1 MTSFDTDPFPGRP
14 KLLLIAN
21 GYSSHLHDWVDLL
34 KDARFNIRVFAVPH
48 TFPPYDWPVK
58 TYITGLSHTAA
69 IPESD
74 TRQRM
79 YPIVPKKTDPTW
91 LPKTLKYRHLARGSS
106 PEQWLAEIVR
116 AWQPDIIQTL
126 SISPASKFYYEAY
139 KRFNLK
145 GIGKWMLMIYGGTD
159 IELER
164 VHPKH
169 SQYFREIITA
179 ADYVFGDTEHCI
191 IAARD
196 LGLSE
201 AQIPRYYKFPGAGGV
216 NVDEI
221 VAQWRD
227 NPPSKRRM
235 LLWPKAYDGYYV
247 ISHAVFE
254 ALTLCWDDIQPCEL
268 VIPGMKEYAGMWFY
282 KLPER
287 IRDATQIPA
296 HMSHD
301 EFRALMLKARV
312 MLAPSLLDG
321 LPNVLPDAMASGAF
335 PIVSPIDHLQ
345 EFMKDEENTLFAH
358 NLYPQQIAD
367 AITRAMNDDA
377 LVDSAAQNNIEV
389 VRRIADRDTI
399 RQQVVQI
406 YEEVA
411 QKL

>member
-1 MTSFDTDPFPGRP
+1 MTPFDIDPYPGRP
-14 KLLLIAN
+14 KLLIIAT
-21 GYSSHLHDWVDLL
+21 GYSSHLHDWVDLIQ
-34 KDARFNIRVFAVPH
+34 DAHFNIRVFSVPH
-48 TFPPYDWPVK
+48 TAPPESWPVR

-74 TRQRM
+74 TRRRM
-79 YPIVPKKTDPTW
+79 VPIVPKKTDPTW
-91 LPKTLKYRHLARGSS
+91 LPKSLKYRRLARSSS
-106 PEQWLAEIVR
+106 PEKWLAEIIHE
-116 AWQPDIIQTL
+116 WKPDIIQTL
-126 SISPASKFYYEAY
+126 SISPASKFFYEAFKQY
-139 KRFNLK
+139 NLK

-164 VHPKH
+164 VHPVH
-169 SQYFREIITA
+169 SKYFREIITS

-196 LGLSE
+196 LGLRDE
-201 AQIPRYYKFPGAGGV
+201 QIPAYYKFPGAGGV

-221 VAQWRD
+221 VAKWRD

-287 IRDATQIPA
+287 IRSVAQIPP
-296 HMSHD
+296 HLSHD
-301 EFRALMLKARV
+301 EFRDLMLRARV

-321 LPNVLPDAMASGAF
+321 LPNVLPDAMASGAV
-335 PIVSPIDHLQ
+335 PIMSPLDHFEPFL
-345 EFMKDEENTLFAH
+345 KDGENTVFAH

-367 AITRAMNDDA
+367 AITRVMNDDA
-377 LVDSAAQNNIEV
+377 LADRIAQNNIAV
-389 VRRIADRDTI
+389 VKRIADRDTI
-399 RQQVVQI
+399 RQQVIQI
-406 YEEVA
+406 YEDA
-411 QKL
+411 IQS